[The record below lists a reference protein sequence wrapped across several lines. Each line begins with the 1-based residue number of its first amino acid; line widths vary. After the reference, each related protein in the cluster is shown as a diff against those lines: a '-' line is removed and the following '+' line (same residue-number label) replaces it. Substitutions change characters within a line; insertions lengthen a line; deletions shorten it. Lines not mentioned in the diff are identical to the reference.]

1 MRQNVGCIH
10 NHWAELEDGWAYGQS
25 TQCQRR
31 QCQSELRPRRPR
43 RHHCQERNGG
53 YCCKNCH
60 ARYITGSKPRGNKT
74 NHTDTCKVYMHASC
88 AAREALAQHFNMMYT
103 TSGQPCGSALRRSS
117 SDGWG
122 QDHLRRAYKRMKP
135 RVGRTQ
141 QFSFTTVPS
150 AANVPSNGQR
160 PTFPGGTLQAA
171 NVLSKKSCKAQIVQG
186 TNLPRLR
193 GVRARALAM
202 AGHGKV
208 RVVGTPRCQP
218 RLLVQPPQTLVQSPE
233 RAALEVC
240 VCHWLST
247 FGVASPLRG

>member
-1 MRQNVGCIH
+1 MPRIAKRKAPDDASAENQLCALMRTPVSLFDASPPRCTFRIH
-10 NHWAELEDGWAYGQS
+10 NHWAELEDAWAYGPS

-160 PTFPGGTLQAA
+160 SFQRPTANFPGWDVTSGQRSFQLTFRRTRFTHL
-171 NVLSKKSCKAQIVQG
+171 
-186 TNLPRLR
+186 T
-193 GVRARALAM
+193 
-202 AGHGKV
+202 
-208 RVVGTPRCQP
+208 
-218 RLLVQPPQTLVQSPE
+218 
-233 RAALEVC
+233 AALEHLPFRC
-240 VCHWLST
+240 
-247 FGVASPLRG
+247 PLVQRPTQRHVR